1 MVVAYSVSCVSFC
14 PRFCKS
20 SFLVNSLIFLP
31 SLQHIGSIVVLTI
44 SLTKQKLLM
53 LTAVQFTSLPSP
65 QDNLSFIKL
74 TPQA

>member
-1 MVVAYSVSCVSFC
+1 MAYRVSRLSFC

-20 SFLVNSLIFLP
+20 FFLVNSLIFLP
-31 SLQHIGSIVVLTI
+31 LLQHIGSIVVLTI